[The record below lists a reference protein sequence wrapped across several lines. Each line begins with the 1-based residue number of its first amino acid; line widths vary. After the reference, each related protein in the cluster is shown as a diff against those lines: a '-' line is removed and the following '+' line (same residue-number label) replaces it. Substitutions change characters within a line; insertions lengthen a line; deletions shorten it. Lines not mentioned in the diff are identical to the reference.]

1 MRRILTAGPF
11 IYYLG
16 NVHFEYETQDAQF
29 KFLHRRI
36 ATDVFLFKIQAA
48 DTDLCCFCQG
58 TQETLIHF
66 FWDCP
71 VTRAFWNSA
80 KDFLGSVDLMA
91 ASEF

>member
-1 MRRILTAGPF
+1 M
-11 IYYLG
+11 Y
-16 NVHFEYETQDAQF
+16 FEHETQDVQF

-36 ATDVFLFKIQAA
+36 ATDVFWFKIQAA

-71 VTRAFWNSA
+71 VTRALWNNA
-80 KDFLGSVDLMA
+80 KDFLVSVDLIE
-91 ASEF
+91 ASVILEKIKC